1 MIRRRRE
8 SETNTY
14 IAFSDLMLN
23 LVFVLIFF
31 IAAILVVG
39 QAGWDQ
45 VKYRKAQ
52 EAVYAAITTSNLK
65 NKPLYLSPVRRNDP
79 PGVQRWAFPA
89 QKMFKSGTATL
100 TRDGKNTLVK
110 FARVL
115 KKHQL
120 WKRIRIEGHTQT
132 TRTGKKES
140 WALSA
145 ARASAVADAI
155 YSEGGIPSFYLAV
168 AARGGQTPFQGVKF
182 DKAND
187 RVEVVIEYSQK
198 NDQ

>member
-1 MIRRRRE
+1 MIRKQRE
-8 SETNTY
+8 IETNTY
-14 IAFSDLMLN
+14 LAFSDLMLN
-23 LVFVLIFF
+23 LVFVLVFF
-31 IAAILVVG
+31 IAGILVVG

-45 VKYRKAQ
+45 VRYRKAQ
-52 EAVYAAITTSNLK
+52 DAVYAAITHSDLK
-65 NKPLYLSPVRRNDP
+65 NKPIYLPPTRRNDP

-89 QKMFKSGTATL
+89 QKMFKSGTAEL
-100 TRDGKNTLVK
+100 SADGKNILVS

-115 KKHQL
+115 KQNQL

-132 TRTGKKES
+132 TRTGTKES

-168 AARGGQTPFQGVKF
+168 AARGGQTPFKGIKF
-182 DKAND
+182 DREND

-198 NDQ
+198 AFQ